1 MSRSRKLLITS
12 GIVLLI
18 CGMCDGLFY
27 ALFREHQRLEQ
38 MGVRLANGF
47 ARAAQGDV
55 SAAHDS
61 IRGYGE
67 TKFRYVREVDV
78 HSHWSGL
85 AVLLILLGVAF
96 PRLAF
101 PESQRFWLAL
111 ALVVGSVGFPLS
123 VLAQNWDHG
132 LWPRVIAVISS
143 GLIITAMAVVAMG
156 FVRDIGHSEADPH

>member
-1 MSRSRKLLITS
+1 MSRSRKLLITA

-27 ALFREHQRLEQ
+27 ALFAEHQRLEQ
-38 MGVRLANGF
+38 MAVQLPNGF
-47 ARAAQGDV
+47 AQAAQGDV

-85 AVLLILLGVAF
+85 AVLLILLGVTF

-101 PESQRFWLAL
+101 RESQRFWLAL

-132 LWPRVIAVISS
+132 ILPRAMAVISS
-143 GLIITAMAVVAMG
+143 GLIIIAMAAVALG
-156 FVRDIGHSEADPH
+156 FARDIGHSGADPH